1 MFHRETNRIATEV
14 KHWRCWT
21 RRLFLGSYCKLYVGI
36 CRDPSG
42 KVELVRPRGSFEAAA
57 ALICDSL
64 PCFEVGFQEP
74 TFCSCNPLLRLRL
87 GMMTIPNHGP
97 RILTNAR
104 GRDN

>member
-1 MFHRETNRIATEV
+1 MFHRETNIIATEV

-21 RRLFLGSYCKLYVGI
+21 RRLFLGSYCKLYLGI

-64 PCFEVGFQEP
+64 PCFEVGFQEQCAGR
-74 TFCSCNPLLRLRL
+74 TEGGNVLRSVHA
-87 GMMTIPNHGP
+87 IHS
-97 RILTNAR
+97 
-104 GRDN
+104 